1 MKPATTLRELLKPP
15 FHRKDFSHFVYN
27 GNDAAVL
34 EINTIMTDR
43 IFSLDIRGQAQKKLL
58 EYITQALN
66 EKWERDFGGLKKW
79 LLDDDDSLLS
89 CPYCRSEYSY
99 EVLPEGLLD
108 WENYSF
114 CPHCGRQL
122 LPPEEEEQDESS
134 L

>member
-1 MKPATTLRELLKPP
+1 MKPAATLRELIKPP
-15 FHRKDFSHFVYN
+15 FRWVYN
-27 GNDAAVL
+27 SIISGNE
-34 EINTIMTDR
+34 EIL
-43 IFSLDIRGQAQKKLL
+43 SLGISDMFNKNRFYSAFKRFVV
-58 EYITQALN
+58 QALN

-99 EVLPEGLLD
+99 EVLPERLLD

-114 CPHCGRQL
+114 CSHCGRRL
-122 LPPEEEEQDESS
+122 SPPEEEEQDESS